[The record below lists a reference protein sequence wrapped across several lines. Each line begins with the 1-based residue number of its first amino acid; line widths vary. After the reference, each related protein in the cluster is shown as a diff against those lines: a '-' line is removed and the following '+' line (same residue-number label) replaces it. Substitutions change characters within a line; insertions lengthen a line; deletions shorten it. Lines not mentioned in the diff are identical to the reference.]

1 MIKARAERVLRTFLC
16 MTIRPIC
23 IAALAWV
30 VTSSA
35 VAQIA
40 LDQLFDDWDAFPV
53 VEQNLSNTHLHSA
66 QVASNGTWAYFRMRL
81 GEELAL
87 DETIIPHGLELWIDS
102 DANANTGWLQP
113 GIGVDVVLDFASA
126 EVRRYNANGVQT
138 TLTLNDVGVHTAP
151 TYSGDDVEVAV
162 DRDMAG
168 IDGSFMRWQWVD
180 GANNQELPA
189 SPVVTELSGNP
200 VPDAPLALERP
211 AGAQLRCMWWNVN
224 GRFNNNSAEAA
235 MGRMFEA
242 IGPDVIGFSEV
253 ANVSAGYV
261 KGILESWLPGT
272 TWYVNKDDYDLM
284 VASIYPIDQSFSSVY
299 RSFPAAVSTESLW
312 GFPTLFTSSHLKCCG
327 GASNEAQRQSEA
339 DEYMAFQRDAM
350 TAGGLVDVPAGTPI
364 IFGGD
369 LNMVGLAA
377 PIVTLQTGNIFD
389 NGAYGPDFA
398 PDWDGTGML
407 ELPLLQADRPMD
419 YTWRNDGSIYM
430 PGKLDYAII
439 SDGVVEAVHMFGLQ
453 TQDMSSAR
461 LAQYGLQSGDTWSAS
476 DHLPIVV
483 DLAMAGGEVQDADE
497 DGVPDSADNCA
508 DIPNPGQEDF
518 NANGVGNACEDSDQD
533 GIWDDLEFQ
542 FGTDPTLQDTDGDGL
557 TDGAEVDVFD
567 TDPLSDD
574 SDGDGISDALELLF
588 PPTSTCQGDLDG
600 DNAVT
605 VVDLLL
611 LLGNVGATC

>member
-1 MIKARAERVLRTFLC
+1 MFE
-16 MTIRPIC
+16 
-23 IAALAWV
+23 
-30 VTSSA
+30 
-35 VAQIA
+35 
-40 LDQLFDDWDAFPV
+40 DWYSFPV
-53 VEQNLSNTHLHSA
+53 VEQNFANTHLQSA
-66 QVASNGTWAYFRMRL
+66 QVAANGTWVYFRMEL

-113 GIGVDVVLDFASA
+113 GMGVELVLDWHAA
-126 EVRRYNANGVQT
+126 EVRRYNANGVLT
-138 TLTLNDVGVHTAP
+138 TLTLNDIGAHVAP
-151 TYSGDDVEVAV
+151 TYSGEDMEVAI
-162 DRDMAG
+162 DRDQSG

-180 GANNQELPA
+180 TSNNEELPA
-189 SPVVTELSGNP
+189 SPVVSELNSNP
-200 VPDAPLALERP
+200 VPYDPVSLERP
-211 AGAQLRCMWWNVN
+211 ASAQLRCAWWNVN

-235 MGRMFEA
+235 MGRMVEA
-242 IGPDVIGFSEV
+242 MAPDVIGFSEV
-253 ANVSAGYV
+253 ANVSASYV
-261 KGILESWLPGT
+261 KGKLEGWLPGT

-284 VASIYPIDQSFSSVY
+284 VASIYPIDQGFSGVF
-299 RSFPAAVSTESLW
+299 RSFPAVVSTESLW
-312 GFPTLFTSSHLKCCG
+312 GFPMLFTSSHLKCCG
-327 GASNEAQRQSEA
+327 GANNEAQRQSEA
-339 DEYMAFQRDAM
+339 DEYMEFQRDAM
-350 TAGGLVDVPAGTPI
+350 TAGGVVDVPAGTPI
-364 IFGGD
+364 VFGGD

-389 NGAYGPDFA
+389 NGEYGPDFA

-407 ELPLLQADRPMD
+407 ELPILQADRPMD

-430 PGKLDYAII
+430 PGKLDYALI

-453 TQDMSSAR
+453 TQDMSAAR

-497 DGVPDSADNCA
+497 DGVPDGVDNCA

-518 NANGVGNACEDSDQD
+518 NANGVGDACEDSDQD
-533 GIWDDLEFQ
+533 GIWDYLEFQ

-557 TDGAEVDVFD
+557 TDGAEVDVFG

-574 SDGDGISDALELLF
+574 TDGDGISDALELLF
-588 PPTSTCQGDLDG
+588 PPGSTCTGDLNG

-605 VVDLLL
+605 VADLLL